1 MNTENKTE
9 NQINIKEKVLDQIKS
24 GKVSMRSKAY
34 FLAKLGLLTFVT
46 ILTTLVSI
54 FLLSFIIFSSSVDGS
69 IFLVRFGGSGLYNF
83 VLTLPWY
90 LLVVD
95 IFLLLF
101 LDLLLKSFRFGYKSP
116 VLYLFIGT
124 FVVVTIVSTSINLT
138 SFHQRVMNSV
148 GGGKIPFFPNLY
160 TGVGSEKQKPGT
172 WKGYVGKINGN
183 SFKFR
188 YVKGITGEFGDAEVF
203 AVNEITV
210 VGKLFEGDMV
220 FVAGNILD
228 NRIMAYGIKKLNK

>member
-1 MNTENKTE
+1 MNNDNKTE
-9 NQINIKEKVLDQIKS
+9 NQIDIKDRVLEQIKS

-34 FLAKLGLLTFVT
+34 FLAKLGLLSFVT
-46 ILTTLVSI
+46 VLTTLVSI
-54 FLLSFIIFSSSVDGS
+54 FLLSFIIFSSSLDGS
-69 IFLVRFGGSGLYNF
+69 LFLVRFGGYGLYNF

-124 FVVVTIVSTSINLT
+124 IVVVTIVSTTLNMT
-138 SFHQRVMNSV
+138 SFHQRFMNTV
-148 GGGKIPFFPNLY
+148 GEGKVPFLPNIY

-183 SFKFR
+183 SFKFK
-188 YVKGITGEFGDAEVF
+188 YVKGVSGEYGDAEVF

-210 VGKLFEGDMV
+210 VDKLLEGDLV

>member
-34 FLAKLGLLTFVT
+34 FLVKLGLLTFVT
-46 ILTTLVSI
+46 ILTTLVSV

>member
-1 MNTENKTE
+1 MNIDNKPE
-9 NQINIKEKVLDQIKS
+9 NQIDIKDKVLEQIKS
-24 GKVSMRSKAY
+24 GKIGMRSKSY
-34 FLAKLGLLTFVT
+34 FLAKLMLLVFVT

-54 FLLSFIIFSSSVDGS
+54 FLLSFIIFSSNLDGS
-69 IFLVRFGGSGLYNF
+69 LFLVRFGGSGLYNF
-83 VLTLPWY
+83 LLTLPWY

-124 FVVVTIVSTSINLT
+124 FIVITILSTTINLT
-138 SFHQRVMNSV
+138 SFHQNIMNRLGQEKV
-148 GGGKIPFFPNLY
+148 PYVPNIY
-160 TGVGSEKQKPGT
+160 SGVGSENQKPGT
-172 WKGYVGKINGN
+172 WKGYVGAINGN

-203 AVNEITV
+203 AVSEITV
-210 VGKLFEGDMV
+210 VGKLAEGDLV